1 MAKATQATP
10 GLADDSAVRL
20 AGRLIE
26 EQVVVLDNTLERL
39 ASNKG
44 NAAARAA
51 ATAAAA
57 ASMMSV
63 SLALN
68 HVLSRVDSLT
78 PQLLTV
84 INNGLFQYIQKLL
97 MILPDVNAQGL
108 TVTLT
113 TSMPPAATLTL
124 NIQP

>member
-10 GLADDSAVRL
+10 GLRDDEAVRL
-20 AGRLIE
+20 VGRLLE
-26 EQVVVLDNTLERL
+26 EQVVVLDNAIERV
-39 ASNKG
+39 NGKG
-44 NAAARAA
+44 GDAAARAA
-51 ATAAAA
+51 ATAAAT
-57 ASMMSV
+57 ASMMSI

-68 HVLSRVDSLT
+68 HVLSRVNELS

-84 INNGLFQYIQKLL
+84 INNGLFQYVQKLL
-97 MILPDVNAQGL
+97 LLLPDLNTQGL
-108 TVTLT
+108 HVSLT